1 MDKNQQMGQLVIFLI
16 VLIFRIYALFHCSE
30 KAKALNRSSNFWG
43 FFGFSA
49 PILAMIWIS
58 YKKPII
64 KWEENIELDSEES
77 KTIINENQFIAPKE
91 SISQSKK
98 EVNPKKTQS
107 PPKTDN
113 TNDFGFKKPILKK
126 IDKSSDRY

>member
-1 MDKNQQMGQLVIFLI
+1 MDKNEQMGQLVIFLI

-30 KAKALNRSSNFWG
+30 KAKALNRSSNLWG

-64 KWEENIELDSEES
+64 KWEENIELETEES
-77 KTIINENQFIAPKE
+77 KTIINENQIIEPKE
-91 SISQSKK
+91 PIIQSKQ
-98 EVNPKKTQS
+98 EVNPQKKQS
-107 PPKTDN
+107 PTKPEN
-113 TNDFGFKKPILKK
+113 TNDYGFKKPILKK
-126 IDKSSDRY
+126 IDRSSDRY

>member
-1 MDKNQQMGQLVIFLI
+1 MEKNQQIGQLLIFLL
-16 VLIFRIYALFHCSE
+16 VLIFRIYALFHCSQ

-64 KWEENIELDSEES
+64 KWEDNIELKIEEPENLIRDNE
-77 KTIINENQFIAPKE
+77 IILPKE
-91 SISQSKK
+91 PVGPSNQVIKSEKP
-98 EVNPKKTQS
+98 VRTKTTTS
-107 PPKTDN
+107 N
-113 TNDFGFKKPILKK
+113 YGFGNIKLNK
-126 IDKSSDRY
+126 IDKNSDRY